1 MDNSNDDAANSV
13 PNIAILNF
21 NGSDKTYSSGVKN

>member
-1 MDNSNDDAANSV
+1 MDNYCNDDAANSV

-21 NGSDKTYSSGVKN
+21 KRE